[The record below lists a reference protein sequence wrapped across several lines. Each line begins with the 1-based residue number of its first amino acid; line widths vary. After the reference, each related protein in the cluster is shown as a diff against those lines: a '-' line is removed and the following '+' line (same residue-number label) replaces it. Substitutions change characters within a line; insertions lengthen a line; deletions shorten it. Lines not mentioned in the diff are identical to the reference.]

1 MRAEGE
7 GWRSGHGTCL
17 SSRRAKGARG
27 SARSGGWAGKVERRA
42 QRRIRRDA
50 GGRSGR
56 ARMEPWD
63 ACPRGEGQRNGAHA
77 RALVGRIV
85 DAEDLVDEA
94 LQRAKGEGYRKVSSP
109 ATLERRRRAG
119 GTHSVWKGE
128 QRQEVGQ
135 VASANEVGLEGEDD
149 REGRTVVRDRLARVE
164 LGPAAVDLCAVKV
177 VPGGRPRR
185 DWVSLERLRGL
196 SERSARRV
204 HERQDAQ
211 EELDR

>member
-1 MRAEGE
+1 M
-7 GWRSGHGTCL
+7 
-17 SSRRAKGARG
+17 
-27 SARSGGWAGKVERRA
+27 
-42 QRRIRRDA
+42 
-50 GGRSGR
+50 
-56 ARMEPWD
+56 
-63 ACPRGEGQRNGAHA
+63 
-77 RALVGRIV
+77 
-85 DAEDLVDEA
+85 
-94 LQRAKGEGYRKVSSP
+94 
-109 ATLERRRRAG
+109 
-119 GTHSVWKGE
+119 
-128 QRQEVGQ
+128 
-135 VASANEVGLEGEDD
+135 ASANEVGLEGEDD